1 MTHAYLKP
9 FEQILLSRGSKVVR
23 QFAEKTEFYAMY
35 GIGEYTVATYRVTWK
50 RMASKMAAMVLS
62 TLPTPFGRKTAI
74 STDTTSFMVARNR
87 GEAHYL
93 CAILNSDIVD
103 SFIRSY
109 SSAGRG
115 FGAPSVMENLAIP
128 EFDSENRVHSR
139 LADLSIEAHKL
150 VGRGHAIADP
160 EAQINEAVRRLWN
173 IRS

>member
-1 MTHAYLKP
+1 
-9 FEQILLSRGSKVVR
+9 
-23 QFAEKTEFYAMY
+23 
-35 GIGEYTVATYRVTWK
+35 
-50 RMASKMAAMVLS
+50 
-62 TLPTPFGRKTAI
+62 
-74 STDTTSFMVARNR
+74 MVARNR

-128 EFDSENRVHSR
+128 QFNSENRLHNR
-139 LADLSIEAHKL
+139 LADLSLEAHTL
-150 VGRGHAIADP
+150 VARGRDISDQ

-173 IRS
+173 ISS